1 MFKGK
6 CGFQEYRCM
15 KKYQLDSPPVSLEV
29 SMIFQTVSWNHVT
42 VVALAYINN
51 YTTFT
56 YECVNVIKSL
66 DFY

>member
-1 MFKGK
+1 
-6 CGFQEYRCM
+6 M

-56 YECVNVIKSL
+56 YECVNEIKSL